1 MNTNGISD
9 SEMEI
14 MKTLWDEGGGVYLSD
29 LMEKLEAAGKQ
40 WKANT
45 VLTFLTRL
53 AEKGVVK
60 IDKRGRL
67 NIYVALVT
75 ESEYLDSLNRSFLG
89 KFYGGSAKNLVAAL
103 LRQEALSAKDVA
115 ELQAFWNKDGD
126 RHE

>member
-14 MKTLWDEGGGVYLSD
+14 MKILWDEGGSVYLSD

-53 AEKGVVK
+53 ADKAVVK

-67 NIYVALVT
+67 NMYVALVT

-89 KFYGGSAKNLVAAL
+89 KFYGGNAKNLVAAL
-103 LRQEALSAKDVA
+103 LRQEALSAEDVA
-115 ELQAFWNKDGD
+115 ELQAFWNKDGKKA
-126 RHE
+126 

>member
-1 MNTNGISD
+1 
-9 SEMEI
+9 MEI